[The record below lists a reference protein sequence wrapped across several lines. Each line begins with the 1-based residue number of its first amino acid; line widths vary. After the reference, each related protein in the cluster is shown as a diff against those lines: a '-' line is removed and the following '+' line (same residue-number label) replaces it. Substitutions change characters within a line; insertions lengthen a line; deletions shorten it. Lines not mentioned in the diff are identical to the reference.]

1 MARARNPN
9 SALLTLAS
17 LVVAVAALHFAK
29 EILIPLALAI
39 LISFLL
45 TPPAERLE
53 RLGLGRIGS
62 VMLVGLATFLVLG
75 VLGWIVT
82 YQLVDISTQL
92 PRYRANII
100 AKIRE
105 ATPRSSV
112 LQKASETLDDI
123 SKEISGESAKTETD
137 ADDAAADEKGPE
149 AARPSPEGEAPAN
162 EDADDLFDSGG
173 WRQWAESQFNG
184 EEKQREPIDVRV
196 VGLPPS
202 PLMQV
207 GEWMGPLVGP
217 LTTGGIAIVLVIF
230 MLIKREDQR
239 NRLLQLFGGA
249 NLHATTEALTD
260 ITDRVSQYL
269 RMQFLINAGYG
280 VSVGVGLWLIGVP
293 NSVVWGVLSFALRF
307 LPYIGPWLSAVMP
320 LAVSAAIS
328 DGWTSPALVLVLF
341 TILELIVNNVAEPLL
356 YGRSTGVSGV
366 GVIVAAVFWTWIWGT
381 IGLVLAM
388 PLTVCLV
395 VMARYIPALRF
406 LTVLLGDQSTLSL
419 EERIYQRLL
428 VGDVDEA
435 KQLCLQRLNEAPLA
449 QVYDELVIP
458 TLRLGEQDRHAG
470 LLSDEQES
478 LVIESARD
486 LIEELG
492 EAARTKSRAAA
503 EKEGA
508 EPQDKALAEA
518 VKVLCIPLRDEAD
531 GASATMLN
539 QVLSLEKFAVE
550 LASVGALTG
559 ELVDSVE
566 ELKANMVIISVLPP
580 FPPRNSRLLSRRL
593 RDRYPSLPIIVGF
606 WSGSAGQELQER
618 LAAADDA
625 ETVTTLIAA
634 VDRVRAIASQTVD
647 APASAGARLPVGS
660 N

>member
-1 MARARNPN
+1 MI
-9 SALLTLAS
+9 
-17 LVVAVAALHFAK
+17 V
-29 EILIPLALAI
+29 
-39 LISFLL
+39 
-45 TPPAERLE
+45 
-53 RLGLGRIGS
+53 
-62 VMLVGLATFLVLG
+62 VGLVTFLGLG

-82 YQLVDISTQL
+82 NQLVDLSIQL
-92 PRYRANII
+92 PRYRNNII

-112 LQKASETLDDI
+112 FQKASEVLEDI
-123 SKEISGESAKTETD
+123 DKEISGESAEKADGTEPGEKTPEDRKPSADGD
-137 ADDAAADEKGPE
+137 APKD
-149 AARPSPEGEAPAN
+149 EGEGLLN
-162 EDADDLFDSGG
+162 SERWFL
-173 WRQWAESQFNG
+173 WAESRLSG
-184 EEKQREPIDVRV
+184 DKKKQQPVDVRV
-196 VGLPPS
+196 VGMPPS

-207 GEWMGPLVGP
+207 GEWLGPLVGP
-217 LTTGGIAIVLVIF
+217 LTTAGIAIVLVIF

-239 NRLLQLFGGA
+239 NRLLQLFGGS
-249 NLHATTEALTD
+249 NLHATTEALAD
-260 ITDRVSQYL
+260 ITERVSKYL

-280 VSVGVGLWLIGVP
+280 VSVGIGLWMIGLP

-307 LPYIGPWLSAVMP
+307 LPYIGPWLSAIMP
-320 LAVSAAIS
+320 LAVSLAIS
-328 DGWTSPALVLVLF
+328 QGWAEPLQVLCLF
-341 TILELIVNNVAEPLL
+341 TVLELIVNNVAEPLL
-356 YGRSTGVSGV
+356 YGRSTGVSGA
-366 GVIVAAVFWTWIWGT
+366 GVIVAAVFWTWVWGT

-406 LTVLLGDQSTLSL
+406 LTVLLGDQSALLL

-435 KQLCLQRLNEAPLA
+435 KQLCLQSLNEAPLA

-458 TLRLGEQDRHAG
+458 TLRLAEHDRHAG

-478 LVIESARD
+478 LVNESVRD

-492 EAARTKSRAAA
+492 EAARAKELAAA
-503 EKEGA
+503 VKEGGV
-508 EPQDKALAEA
+508 EPPEKTLAEA

-531 GASATMLN
+531 GASATMLH
-539 QVLSLEKFAVE
+539 QVLSRESVAVE
-550 LASVGALTG
+550 LAPVGALTG

-580 FPPRNSRLLSRRL
+580 LPPRNSRLLSRRM
-593 RDRYPSLPIIVGF
+593 RDRYPNLPILVGF
-606 WSGSAGQELQER
+606 WSGTAVNELQDR

-634 VDRVRAIASQTVD
+634 VDRVRAIASQTLEARPRRSRSCPS
-647 APASAGARLPVGS
+647 APSEPFEKVRIKKAGTQRLLAPHPS
-660 N
+660 R

>member
-9 SALLTLAS
+9 TALLTLAS

-29 EILIPLALAI
+29 EILLPLALAI

-53 RLGLGRIGS
+53 RLGLGRVLS
-62 VMLVGLATFLVLG
+62 VLVVGLVTFLGLG

-82 YQLVDISTQL
+82 NQLVDLSIQL
-92 PRYRANII
+92 PRYRHNII

-105 ATPRSSV
+105 ATPRSSIF
-112 LQKASETLDDI
+112 QEASETLEDI
-123 SKEISGESAKTETD
+123 SKEFSGENAEKAGDATEPGEKTPEDGKPSADGD
-137 ADDAAADEKGPE
+137 APKDE
-149 AARPSPEGEAPAN
+149 
-162 EDADDLFDSGG
+162 GG
-173 WRQWAESQFNG
+173 DGVLNSERWFLWAESRLSG
-184 EEKQREPIDVRV
+184 DEKKQQPVDVRV
-196 VGLPPS
+196 VGMPPS

-217 LTTGGIAIVLVIF
+217 LTTAGIAIVLVIF

-260 ITDRVSQYL
+260 ITERVSKYL

-280 VSVGVGLWLIGVP
+280 VSVGVGLWMIGLP

-307 LPYIGPWLSAVMP
+307 LPYIGPWLSAIMP
-320 LAVSAAIS
+320 LAVSLAIS
-328 DGWTSPALVLVLF
+328 EGWAEPLWVLCLF

-366 GVIVAAVFWTWIWGT
+366 GVIVAAVFWTWVWGT

-406 LTVLLGDQSTLSL
+406 LTVLLGDQSALLL
-419 EERIYQRLL
+419 EERTYQRLL

-435 KQLCLQRLNEAPLA
+435 KQLCLERLNEAPLA

-458 TLRLGEQDRHAG
+458 TLRLAEQDRHAG

-478 LVIESARD
+478 LVNESARD

-492 EAARTKSRAAA
+492 EAARAKELAAA
-503 EKEGA
+503 EKEGGV
-508 EPQDKALAEA
+508 EPPDKPLAEA
-518 VKVLCIPLRDEAD
+518 VKILCIPLRDEAD
-531 GASATMLN
+531 GASATMLQ
-539 QVLSLEKFAVE
+539 QVLSRERVAVE
-550 LASVGALTG
+550 LAPVGALTG

-580 FPPRNSRLLSRRL
+580 LPPRNSRLLSRRM
-593 RDRYPSLPIIVGF
+593 RDRYPNLPIIVGF
-606 WSGSAGQELQER
+606 WSGSAVKELQER

-634 VDRVRAIASQTVD
+634 VDRVRAIASQTLE
-647 APASAGARLPVGS
+647 APPAAGAKQPVGAK
-660 N
+660 